1 MNFLCSAYVA
11 KFVNE
16 EEIYLIISR
25 DCDSLNISNEFGGN
39 RVRFKTSTWL
49 QETFLNLERNRIKS
63 NASSDFPKA

>member
-39 RVRFKTSTWL
+39 RVRFKTST
-49 QETFLNLERNRIKS
+49 
-63 NASSDFPKA
+63 